1 MDETPISVLIVDDS
15 ALMRNLIGKI
25 VESSSGLVIAGKA
38 MNGVFALQKL
48 PRLDPDIIVLDLEMP
63 EMNGIEFL
71 KERKRHGI
79 ETPVVILSSLARKGA
94 EVTMEALSLGAS
106 DFILKPSG
114 SISEDIHT
122 VGTQLTEMLLAYGRQ
137 YRRTRGRRPSGGV
150 QGTAPG
156 GIVPPRGFMPERPS
170 AGSPERRTAADSAA
184 APGVRQDWS
193 GAGISAEARARSSF
207 EPFPRRESPRIEPL
221 RAPGPVDIVAVGI
234 STGGPNALREVF
246 SRLTPDLDI
255 PIVVVQH
262 MPPGFTEEFAKSLDR
277 ICPLE
282 VKEGSDGDIL
292 KPGRILIAPGDRH
305 VEIEKRPLAT
315 ILRLSDA
322 PPVNG
327 HRPSADVLFAS
338 VARNYGNRSLT
349 VIMTGMGR
357 DGAQEIGSVY
367 REGGMTF
374 AQDEQT
380 CVVFGMPKVAIENG
394 YIHRV
399 VPLPE
404 MAEAVCGYVRASRSP
419 KPR

>member
-1 MDETPISVLIVDDS
+1 MDESPISVLIVDDS

-25 VESSSGLVIAGKA
+25 VESCPGLVIAGKA

-94 EVTMEALSLGAS
+94 EVTMEALALGAS

-114 SISEDIHT
+114 AISEDIHT
-122 VGTQLTEMLLAYGRQ
+122 VGEQLTEMLLAYGRQ
-137 YRRTRGRRPSGGV
+137 YRRTRGRRPEGV
-150 QGTAPG
+150 PRQGT
-156 GIVPPRGFMPERPS
+156 VVQPRGFMPERPQAVPPVS
-170 AGSPERRTAADSAA
+170 GRDR
-184 APGVRQDWS
+184 S
-193 GAGISAEARARSSF
+193 GADLPVEPRVRFPFDLHSRS
-207 EPFPRRESPRIEPL
+207 ERPRIEPV

-234 STGGPNALREVF
+234 STGGPNALRVVF
-246 SRLTPDLDI
+246 SCLAPDLDV

-338 VARNYGNRSLT
+338 VARHYGNRSLT

-380 CVVFGMPKVAIENG
+380 SVVFGMPKVAIESG

-399 VPLPE
+399 VPLQE
-404 MAEAVCGYVRASRSP
+404 MSEAICTYVKDSRSP
-419 KPR
+419 KRR